1 MYRTTIDFC
10 ISIFYSVLFSLF
22 SLTFPKYN
30 PPGEL
35 LFQVTSIKSP
45 RTNIP
50 QDTFGKHKPN
60 LYNYFVLSPVTH
72 AAAIYAFRPLFIL
85 YPLHAASS
93 PLVCLE
99 NSCVYFWSPLNL
111 SCSFLDPNL
120 LSAPSYHHRPPF
132 HMLVYPCLF
141 TDLSPSGAL
150 SALSTRLR
158 AGSSV
163 FMTCKGWLK
172 GWQEVRGKHRA
183 PVCSLSTLSLSH
195 VYGFLS
201 TDRPHA
207 RTSTNLKP

>member
-1 MYRTTIDFC
+1 MVKFIPKYTILFDAIVNITAFLISFFTAMYRTTIDFC

-99 NSCVYFWSPLNL
+99 NSCVYF
-111 SCSFLDPNL
+111 
-120 LSAPSYHHRPPF
+120 
-132 HMLVYPCLF
+132 
-141 TDLSPSGAL
+141 
-150 SALSTRLR
+150 
-158 AGSSV
+158 
-163 FMTCKGWLK
+163 
-172 GWQEVRGKHRA
+172 
-183 PVCSLSTLSLSH
+183 
-195 VYGFLS
+195 
-201 TDRPHA
+201 
-207 RTSTNLKP
+207 